1 WEPKRL
7 LGRWTP
13 GLAVVLAICEV
24 FCIGGVF
31 YGFSSSLRLLLLAEG
46 FFADGCNVSVAVL
59 ASGNETCR
67 SQNEGFSQVNAVG
80 TGMQLLCAL
89 PMGLLLDRAGMRAC
103 KCACA
108 AAGFLTCLCFA
119 VATPASAWL
128 LYIGAASWAVASAV
142 SIVSSLCVSELFPAW
157 REVLICLV
165 SGTFDSSAVVFT
177 LIQTV
182 AYGTG
187 LDDASAMY
195 RRRLACFLFLGC
207 LAATVCL
214 VNGLVLLPPNHIRH
228 GDQFAGECNPF
239 SACSRKRRRPKQAIF
254 ELKEP
259 LEHDPRQAVAADAA
273 PVDPAEAA
281 DAATTDA
288 AAAAAADSEVTPLDA
303 AVEPVAKEIEIKTTA
318 NVSAAAEAAAA
329 ATPAAELPPVQSVL
343 LTRMFGCHVIW
354 AVCSILRFF
363 VFLNQVALY
372 VRFAVDGSVSDV
384 SLRAPTIVQH
394 LSLLGVFLSLGL
406 CFAFFTVGV
415 VRFSR
420 RFWPPKPAADVWQ
433 RCRFLV
439 APFLLQCSLGLLLS
453 CLSFA
458 AHDGLVPLQFT
469 LLALYRSMLF
479 SLASCLLFAAFPAAH
494 FGTLYGVMCLACG
507 LVSFVQIP
515 LLDLAEASGLSSANW
530 VCLALA
536 LAAYAHPVQILL
548 ADRIPC
554 GAAVPGAKRRSG
566 PTSENLLA

>member
-1 WEPKRL
+1 LQCWEPKRL

-13 GLAVVLAICEV
+13 GLAVVLAICEI

-46 FFADGCNVSVAVL
+46 FFADGCNISVAVL

-119 VATPASAWL
+119 VASPASAWL

-142 SIVSSLCVSELFPAW
+142 SIVSSLCASELFPAW
-157 REVLICLV
+157 RE
-165 SGTFDSSAVVFT
+165 
-177 LIQTV
+177 TV

-214 VNGLVLLPPNHIRH
+214 VNGLVLLPPKHIRH

-273 PVDPAEAA
+273 PAGPAEAA
-281 DAATTDA
+281 DAAATD
-288 AAAAAADSEVTPLDA
+288 AAADSEVTPLDA
-303 AVEPVAKEIEIKTTA
+303 AVEPVAKEIEVKTTA

-329 ATPAAELPPVQSVL
+329 VTPAAELPPVQSVL

-384 SLRAPTIVQH
+384 SLRAPTMVRH

-439 APFLLQCSLGLLLS
+439 CSLGLLLS